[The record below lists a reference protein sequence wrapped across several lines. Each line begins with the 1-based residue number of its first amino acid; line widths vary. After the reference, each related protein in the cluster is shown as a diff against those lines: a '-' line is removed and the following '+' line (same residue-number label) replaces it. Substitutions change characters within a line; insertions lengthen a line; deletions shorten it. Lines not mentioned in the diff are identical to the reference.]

1 MSQDPNISKKATI
14 REMWKYLARQNDRD
28 DVDRKIL
35 ELLEKKKQ
43 RLQAAQSTFNTKCAR
58 IRRLVGRSTNGSFT
72 TNNSMPYTR
81 IQELPPTI
89 TNYMI
94 VKYITN
100 FEVDEVEHIGRS
112 TGYMERTN
120 SMKGRGKRSL
130 EGGADE
136 EQEPERKRPSL
147 ASVIVEALK
156 VDSLQK
162 LCSSLEPIL
171 RRVVSEEVERALAK
185 LGPAKL
191 NGRSSPKRIEG
202 PDGRNLQLH
211 FKSRLSLPL
220 FTGGKV
226 EGEQGAAIHVVLID
240 ANTGHV
246 VTSGPESSAKLDIV
260 VLEGDFN
267 NEDDEGWNQEE
278 FESHVVKERE
288 GKRPLLTGDLQV
300 TLKEGVGTL
309 GDLTFTDNSSWIRSR
324 KFRLGLKV
332 ASGYCEGIRIR
343 EAKRK
348 LLLSKIIEGNKHY
361 PPVLNDEVW
370 RLEKI
375 GKDGSFHRRL
385 NNAGIFTVED
395 FLRLVVRDSQ
405 KLRNI
410 LGSGMSNK
418 MWDALIEHSKTC
430 VLSGK
435 LYIFYPDDTRN
446 VGVVFN
452 NIYELSGLIS
462 NDQYYPADSLSDS
475 QKVYV
480 DTWVKKAYDN
490 WNQVVEYDGKSLLN
504 FKQIK
509 KSSTLQ
515 NDFPLG
521 PVNYPNSLDNQLAPQ
536 RLQVSIPSEP
546 SVDHSVLTGGS
557 GYTDYTT
564 TRYPT
569 QSQLTNSSS
578 HSQFDTASFTQ
589 HFQSET
595 YDNRVGLA
603 LGPPQ
608 SSPSFQE
615 GNSSLQQSNLNPFE
629 DWPINQDKGVDFL
642 SEEEIRMRSHEM
654 LENEDMQHLLRLF
667 SMGGHGPSNVPED
680 GFSFPSYM
688 PSPSPGFSLKD
699 DKTRSGKAVVGWLK
713 IKAAMRW
720 GIFIRKKAAQD
731 CGIRR

>member
-1 MSQDPNISKKATI
+1 MQ
-14 REMWKYLARQNDRD
+14 
-28 DVDRKIL
+28 
-35 ELLEKKKQ
+35 
-43 RLQAAQSTFNTKCAR
+43 
-58 IRRLVGRSTNGSFT
+58 
-72 TNNSMPYTR
+72 TR
-81 IQELPPTI
+81 
-89 TNYMI
+89 
-94 VKYITN
+94 
-100 FEVDEVEHIGRS
+100 
-112 TGYMERTN
+112 YMERTN

-130 EGGADE
+130 EGGGDE
-136 EQEPERKRPSL
+136 EQESERKRPAL

-185 LGPAKL
+185 LGPARL
-191 NGRSSPKRIEG
+191 NGRSSPKRLEG

-246 VTSGPESSAKLDIV
+246 VTSGPESSMKLDVI

-267 NEDDEGWNQEE
+267 NEDEEGWSQEE

-332 ASGYCEGIRIR
+332 ASGFCEGVRIR
-343 EAKRK
+343 EAKTEAFTVKDHRGELYK
-348 LLLSKIIEGNKHY
+348 KHY
-361 PPVLNDEVW
+361 PPALNDEVW

-375 GKDGSFHRRL
+375 GKDGSFHKRL

-405 KLRNI
+405 KLRTI

-418 MWDALIEHSKTC
+418 MWEALIEHAKTC

-435 LYIFYPDDTRN
+435 LYVYYPDDTRN
-446 VGVVFN
+446 MGVVFN
-452 NIYELSGLIS
+452 NIYELSGLIA
-462 NDQYYPADSLSDS
+462 NDQYYPADSLSES

-480 DTWVKKAYDN
+480 DAWVKKAYDN

-504 FKQIK
+504 FKQTK
-509 KSSTLQ
+509 KSSAL
-515 NDFPLG
+515 PLG
-521 PVNYPNSLDNQLAPQ
+521 PVNYSHSVESQLPPQ
-536 RLQVSIPSEP
+536 RLPVSVPSEP
-546 SVDHSVLTGGS
+546 SSIDQSMLIGGL
-557 GYTDYTT
+557 GYNDNMTA
-564 TRYPT
+564 RYST
-569 QSQLTNSSS
+569 QSQLINSSS
-578 HSQFDTASFTQ
+578 RTQFEPASFTQ
-589 HFQSET
+589 HDQQVNQPNQIDSAP
-595 YDNRVGLA
+595 YDSRVGLA

-608 SSPSFQE
+608 SSSSSSFQAS
-615 GNSSLQQSNLNPFE
+615 NASLQQASLNPFE
-629 DWPINQDKGVDFL
+629 DWSTNRDKGVDDFL

-667 SMGGHGPSNVPED
+667 SMGGHASVNVPED
-680 GFSFPSYM
+680 GYNFPSYM
-688 PSPSPGFSLKD
+688 PSPSPGFSYGED
-699 DKTRSGKAVVGWLK
+699 RTRSGKAVAGWLK

-720 GIFIRKKAAQD
+720 GIFIRKKAAE
-731 CGIRR
+731 RRARIVELEDE